1 MSFARD
7 TYAVF
12 KKILLVE
19 ERISQLSDGVKHL
32 QTDLNHHAERLAKL
46 EGKFELLEQAL
57 GARRRKLPD

>member
-7 TYAVF
+7 AYSAF

-19 ERISQLSDGVKHL
+19 ERIAQLSEGVKGL
-32 QTDLNHHAERLAKL
+32 QMDVNQHAERLAKL

-57 GARRRKLPD
+57 GACRRKLTD

>member
-7 TYAVF
+7 AYAAF

-19 ERISQLSDGVKHL
+19 ERIAQLSEGVKGL
-32 QTDLNHHAERLAKL
+32 QTDVNQHAERLAKL

-57 GARRRKLPD
+57 GARRRKLAD